1 MIVGNFGSL
10 ARHLIQRHTLVKH
23 CCRRSMH
30 IHINE
35 AKRARKGKERSESM
49 KLNMKRSRIEKL
61 D

>member
-35 AKRARKGKERSESM
+35 AKERGREKKGAKA
-49 KLNMKRSRIEKL
+49 
-61 D
+61 